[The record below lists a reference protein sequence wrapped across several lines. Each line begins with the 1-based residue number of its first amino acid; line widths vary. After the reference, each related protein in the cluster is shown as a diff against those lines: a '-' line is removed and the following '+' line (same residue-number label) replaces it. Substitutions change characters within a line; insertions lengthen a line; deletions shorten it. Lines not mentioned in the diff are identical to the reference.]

1 MDKQPTQI
9 PEEITAEPKEA
20 VKEAPTSEVV
30 LPDEF
35 GPLYENELTRTS
47 WCNRFPVPGGGGRTS

>member
-35 GPLYENELTRTS
+35 QPLDENELVQ
-47 WCNRFPVPGGGGRTS
+47 PVPRAMRRRAWSYWSS

>member
-1 MDKQPTQI
+1 MDKQPTLF

-20 VKEAPTSEVV
+20 VIKEAPTSEVV

-35 GPLYENELTRTS
+35 GPLYENELVQ
-47 WCNRFPVPGGGGRTS
+47 PVPRARRRRADFLGW

>member
-20 VKEAPTSEVV
+20 VKETPTSEVV

-35 GPLYENELTRTS
+35 QPLDENELVQ
-47 WCNRFPVPGGGGRTS
+47 PVPRARRRRADFLGW

>member
-35 GPLYENELTRTS
+35 QPLDENELVQ
-47 WCNRFPVPGGGGRTS
+47 PVPRARSRRRAWSYWSS

>member
-20 VKEAPTSEVV
+20 VKDAPTSEVV
-30 LPDEF
+30 LPDELQ
-35 GPLYENELTRTS
+35 PLDENELVQ
-47 WCNRFPVPGGGGRTS
+47 PVPRARRRRAWSYWTS